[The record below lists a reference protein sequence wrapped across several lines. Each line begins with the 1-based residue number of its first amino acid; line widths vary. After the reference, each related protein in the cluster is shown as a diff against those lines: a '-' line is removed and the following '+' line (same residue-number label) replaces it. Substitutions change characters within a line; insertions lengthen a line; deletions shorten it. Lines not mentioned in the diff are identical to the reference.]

1 MFIKT
6 LTALAALAAGAAVL
20 GSPARAE
27 DKSATSIVQLPAAG
41 GTVTQEEGSFTLNN
55 NTGSANFTVP
65 LPTLPTRGQFGP
77 QLSLTYSQFA
87 GDTGNGL
94 GIGWQFNT
102 QAIAVNDDLGTA
114 VPGTKP
120 GGDFFSRLSYMG
132 ARLIFLGNQNG
143 VWEYK
148 PEYAEDFVKIL
159 YHTGAFDVLSLDLTG
174 GLHTDTISSGFEV
187 INANGTRLI
196 FSGDS
201 SVAEGNFDVAAP
213 YVTKWPLVLQLNA
226 NREAIRYEY
235 QRFGGRSY
243 LTKASFAGGQSS
255 YQFEL
260 IETQSTLVSHTNGS
274 KQENARLYG
283 KVTAKFKDTVY
294 AQWCMGYVGRDTS
307 DTSKF
312 VVRAHPDCLAKAQA
326 DLTPLIDA
334 QSVNVLDQLRVLYRY
349 GDTGGEAL
357 AQSTLKFPDIH
368 FGYSSWTS
376 AELASRPVVFEAP
389 KMAFAGDIPPQN
401 FELADLNMDA
411 LVDIVQTKDDGASVH
426 LGSGDLNSAFGDTS
440 QLVLSRPTEAGL
452 MRQIAPRLTDN
463 RFAFA
468 DILGD
473 SFVDIVEIEDG
484 LMHVYDGKADGTFPY
499 LGRSIPLPGVSPTTF
514 AGGNGRFADVN
525 MDSLSD
531 IVTTR
536 LNADG
541 RTEWRI
547 FLNLTRRQA
556 DGGYNVNFGAL
567 TKAFPFNSQDGQILG
582 RNNVRMVDINGDRLP
597 DLVVIRPADQ
607 GFCLYENQGNMF
619 SKDPNAL
626 LFGDAAINDP
636 VCGHGSFSKI
646 GGMQPGD
653 NLATMWYIDANGDGI
668 IDFASM
674 GERTDQ
680 MRVWLGFGD
689 GTYLKDPLSI
699 ALNLR
704 VQLGASTQTFASR
717 VADIDGDGQSE
728 IIVFQKPSGDE
739 VKPVVV
745 IDFNRTDTVQ
755 LVKANLLTVVD
766 FDSGRRHDIRY
777 ATSIDEMLRDRA
789 NGQPTRNL
797 HFPVVVAKQ
806 LVTSQG
812 IPGQVRAQVQTDE
825 YFYHNPFYD
834 VINRRFIGFSDV
846 ERIAYGDE
854 NAAGQRVT
862 QRSSLDREQY
872 YTFAETAADLNL
884 AGKLKIRKTYEVKP
898 EATLVASAETTETL
912 DPSAAALHSLST
924 ATRTQKLPTTGMM
937 LKCESSV
944 WETFSRGDGSSYLRK
959 VKETL
964 TGSAGDAEQ
973 QDPADPECKDPV
985 KVQTYADFDE
995 FNMPASETVQV
1006 RDIPGPADLTI
1017 QGFSRTTQTGYAQSR
1032 ADLAALSIVNAASE
1046 RRILTGTRL
1055 LSRES
1060 FTYLADAGGR
1070 MGTRTLEV
1078 FSGLSNL
1085 PASLEQFRN
1094 ATRTLT
1100 KRMGYDVFGNTTAL
1114 SDDLGQTEAVL
1125 YEETGTLP
1133 MSHTKMAGG
1142 APELN
1147 QITSMTYDGPR
1158 AGAVRTMTTPL
1169 GMVVTNDYDA
1179 LGRRIHEVAADGA
1192 EKFYSYKI
1200 GESGLPSLILTS
1212 KRRYASA
1219 AQTPESESEFI
1230 AELAA
1235 YNARGNQIADLESV
1249 AEGGVRVRN
1258 FALYNRNEKLVFR
1271 WTPFVVRSFGGIDDL
1286 NLQKVFELGDV
1297 PRPDHEIGNTYT
1309 YDATGRMVRESYPSG
1324 KVSEMT
1330 FGPWGTH
1337 TITTYADQ
1345 FDGTVR
1351 SEEYSLSNENG
1362 VTGFIAANGD
1372 GVMQISRFVRD
1383 SFGYLSEIWLPGET
1397 APRRLIYNSV
1407 GDIEFQ
1413 SIPGMGDRYA
1423 FYDARGRQSAIA
1435 RVGVNGEASV
1445 QTSTYDFLNRKL
1457 TEVDD
1462 GVLHLEYRYDRG
1474 VEIASAAGFEVP
1486 IALPLDKITEV
1497 IIHDPNGLFDA
1508 AERYAY
1514 NANGRMTA
1522 NEVEINHAK
1531 YADRFHHTL
1540 DGRIDS
1546 SIGPRGLTSKFALG
1560 PDKNLRS
1567 VTVSHPDFTG
1577 PQKVIENITYNPE
1590 GRVERVNY
1598 RLGAFTQMTYDPTTL
1613 FLTHIVSQA
1622 GGVPLQDLTMAFNSN
1637 GSITQIVDA
1646 LGSGAG
1652 DATHVDRSGTF
1663 HYDFKN
1669 ELVSIDRYGK
1679 HAEFGYSPAGTFARN
1694 DELDPGARIVP
1705 AAASATGLIPAGS
1718 ASKPY
1723 GFDGFGQL
1731 ATSPNLTGT
1740 VFDINGRLIRAQTA
1754 TNDVFYGYDQTGRRL
1769 YKKIVTPDGSKPDQ
1783 LYLYPVETFEV
1794 GPKGEES
1801 YVNIAST
1808 KLVRLEHG
1816 TGKWFYYLKDHIES
1830 SDYVIASG
1838 GAPVEQMLYR
1848 AYGTEHKPEV
1858 LAPAWADHLTDISGE
1873 LPREKTHHRFTG
1885 KYLDDDT
1892 GLYYFGARYYDPA
1905 LGRFVS
1911 PDPLY
1916 VGDPE
1921 RCTGNPTS
1929 CNLFA
1934 YANNNPMAYI
1944 DPTGLKEIVAGD
1956 AAYRRQVEEDIQR
1969 TDPTARV
1976 DSKTGEVSQSWLHGA
1991 WLDVKDFFVPG
2002 TGMDTGR
2009 ELTKRIVDSPE
2020 TVTIQNV
2027 AGRTGTDLA
2036 DHTKDP
2042 TTTPGGA
2049 VISYDPAAA
2058 RIRTSSEFDKSTGT
2072 VATNPADPGIVLAHE
2087 QIHASHI
2094 QAGQISGMGPATYN
2108 GLDGK
2113 PHTSMDE
2120 EARTVGVGGTP
2131 RPDDITENQLRDM
2144 LGIKPRNHYN

>member
-1 MFIKT
+1 MFAKT
-6 LTALAALAAGAAVL
+6 LTALAALTAATAVL

-27 DKSATSIVQLPAAG
+27 DKSATSIVQLPSAG
-41 GTVTQEEGSFTLNN
+41 GTVTQEEGSFALNN
-55 NTGSANFTVP
+55 NTGSANFTLP

-77 QLSLTYSQFA
+77 QMSLTYSQFA

-102 QAIAVNDDLGTA
+102 QAIVVNDDLGTA

-132 ARLIFLGNQNG
+132 TRLVFLGNQNG

-159 YHTGAFDVLSLDLTG
+159 YHTGAFDVISLDLSG
-174 GLHTDTISSGFEV
+174 GLHTDTIPSGFEV
-187 INANGTRLI
+187 TNADGTRLI
-196 FSGDS
+196 FSGDP
-201 SVAEGNFDVAAP
+201 SVAEGNFDIAKP

-226 NREAIRYEY
+226 NREAVRYDY

-243 LTKASFAGGQSS
+243 LTKTSFAGGQSS
-255 YQFEL
+255 YQFDL

-326 DLTPLIDA
+326 DLTPLIDT

-349 GDTGGEAL
+349 GDTSGEAL

-411 LVDIVQTKDDGASVH
+411 LVDIVQTKDDGATVH
-426 LGSGDLNSAFGDTS
+426 LGSGDLNSAFGDTT

-607 GFCLYENQGNMF
+607 GFCLYENQGNIF
-619 SKDPNAL
+619 STDPNAL

-636 VCGHGSFSKI
+636 VCGHGTFSKI

-680 MRVWLGFGD
+680 MRIWLGFGD

-704 VQLGASTQTFASR
+704 VQLGTSTQTFASR
-717 VADIDGDGQSE
+717 VADIDGDGESE

-739 VKPVVV
+739 VKPVVI
-745 IDFNRTDTVQ
+745 IDFNRTATMQ

-834 VINRRFIGFSDV
+834 VINRRFIGFSEV
-846 ERIAYGDE
+846 EKVSYGDE

-872 YTFAETAADLNL
+872 YTFAEAAADLNL

-912 DPSAAALHSLST
+912 DPASAALHSLST
-924 ATRTQKLPTTGMM
+924 ATRSQKLPTTGMM

-944 WETFSRGDGSSYLRK
+944 WEAFPRGDGSSYLRK

-964 TGSAGDAEQ
+964 TESAGEAEQ
-973 QDPADPECKDPV
+973 QDVADPECKDPV
-985 KVQTYADFDE
+985 KTQTYAGFDE
-995 FNMPASETVQV
+995 FNMPASETVRV
-1006 RDIPGPADLTI
+1006 RDIPGPENLTVP
-1017 QGFSRTTQTGYAQSR
+1017 GFSRTTQTDYTQSR
-1032 ADLAALSIVNAASE
+1032 ADLAALGIVNAASE
-1046 RRILTGTRL
+1046 QRILAGTRL

-1060 FTYLADAGGR
+1060 FTYLPNSGGR
-1070 MGTRTLEV
+1070 MGSRTLEV
-1078 FSGLSNL
+1078 LSGLGAL
-1085 PASLEQFRN
+1085 PPALEQFRN
-1094 ATRTLT
+1094 ASRKLAKT
-1100 KRMGYDVFGNTTAL
+1100 MGYDVFGNSISIA
-1114 SDDLGQTEAVL
+1114 DELGITESAI
-1125 YEETGTLP
+1125 YDPTGTLTL
-1133 MSHTKMAGG
+1133 SYTKPSGG
-1142 APELN
+1142 AAELD
-1147 QITSMTYDGPR
+1147 QTTKMTYDGPR
-1158 AGAVRTMTTPL
+1158 QGAVATTTTPL
-1169 GMVVTNDYDA
+1169 GMVVTNSYDA
-1179 LGRRIHEVAADGA
+1179 LGRKTRETATDGA
-1192 EKFYSYKI
+1192 ERFYTYKI
-1200 GESGLPSLILTS
+1200 GEHGLPSLILTAR
-1212 KRRYASA
+1212 RRYASA
-1219 AQTPESESEFI
+1219 AETPEGESEFI
-1230 AELAA
+1230 ADLAA
-1235 YNARGNQIADLESV
+1235 YDARSEKVADLENV
-1249 AEGGVRVRN
+1249 AEGGVRVNN
-1258 FALYNRNEKLVFR
+1258 FSLYNRNEKQIFR
-1271 WTPFVVRSFGGIDDL
+1271 WTPFVVTSFGGVDDL
-1286 NLQKVFELGDV
+1286 NLQKVFDLGDV
-1297 PRPDHEIGNTYT
+1297 PRPDHEVGNAYT
-1309 YDATGRMVRESYPSG
+1309 YDPAGRMVRETHPSG
-1324 KVSEMT
+1324 KTSDMT
-1330 FGPWGTH
+1330 FRPWGTL
-1337 TITTYADQ
+1337 TVTTYNDQ
-1345 FDGTVR
+1345 FDGAVQ
-1351 SEEYSLSNENG
+1351 SSEYSLRNENG
-1362 VTGFIAANGD
+1362 VTATIASNG
-1372 GVMQISRFVRD
+1372 GGTVHISRFVRD

-1397 APRRLIYNSV
+1397 TPRRLIYNSV

-1423 FYDARGRQSAIA
+1423 FYDARGRQSVIG
-1435 RVGVNGEASV
+1435 RVGSNGETSV
-1445 QTSTYDFLNRKL
+1445 QTFTYDFLNRKL
-1457 TEVDD
+1457 TEVND
-1462 GVLHLEYRYDRG
+1462 GVVHLEYRYDRA
-1474 VEIASAAGFEVP
+1474 VQVASAAGFETP
-1486 IALPLDKITEV
+1486 IALPLDKTTEV
-1497 IIHDPNGLFDA
+1497 IIHDPNGAFDA
-1508 AERYAY
+1508 VQRYAY
-1514 NANGRMTA
+1514 NANGRMVT
-1522 NEVEINHAK
+1522 NEVEIGGAK
-1531 YADRFHHTL
+1531 YADHFHHTL

-1546 SIGPRGLTSKFALG
+1546 SEGPRGLASKFALG

-1567 VTVSHPDFTG
+1567 VTVTHPDFSG
-1577 PQKVIENITYNPE
+1577 PEKIIENITYNPE
-1590 GRVERVNY
+1590 SRIERVDY
-1598 RLGAFTQMTYDPTTL
+1598 RLGAFTRMTYDPATL
-1613 FLTHIVSQA
+1613 FLTHIVTQA
-1622 GGVPLQDLTMAFNSN
+1622 GGKPLQDLSMTFNGN

-1646 LGSGAG
+1646 LAQGAG
-1652 DATHVDRSGTF
+1652 SDGHVDRSGTF
-1663 HYDFKN
+1663 HYNFKN
-1669 ELVSIDRYGK
+1669 ELVRIDRYGQQ
-1679 HAEFGYSPAGTFARN
+1679 AEFAYSAAGTFARN
-1694 DELDPGARIVP
+1694 DELEPGAPIAP
-1705 AAASATGLIPAGS
+1705 STGAATNLIPAGS

-1723 GFDGFGQL
+1723 SFDGFAQL
-1731 ATSPNLTGT
+1731 AKSPTLTGT

-1754 TNDVFYGYDQTGRRL
+1754 THEVLYGYDQTGRRL
-1769 YKKIVTPDGSKPDQ
+1769 YKKVIPTDGSGPEQ
-1783 LYLYPVETFEV
+1783 LYLYPVETFEI

-1801 YVNIAST
+1801 YVNIASS

-1830 SDYVIASG
+1830 SDYVIASDG
-1838 GAPVEQMLYR
+1838 VPVEQMLYR
-1848 AYGTEHKPEV
+1848 AYGTEHKPET
-1858 LAPAWADHLTDISGE
+1858 LASAWASHLADVAAE

-1892 GLYYFGARYYDPA
+1892 GLYYYGARYYDPA
-1905 LGRFVS
+1905 LGRFIS

-1921 RCTGNPTS
+1921 KCTGNSTS

-1934 YANNNPMAYI
+1934 YANNNPMAFI

-1969 TDPTARV
+1969 IDPTARV

-1991 WLDVKDFFVPG
+1991 WLDVKNFFVG
-2002 TGMDTGR
+2002 SNSFDSGR
-2009 ELTKRIVDSPE
+2009 DLMHRVIADPQT
-2020 TVTIQNV
+2020 TTIQNEPGV
-2027 AGRTGTDLA
+2027 TAARN
-2036 DHTKDP
+2036 KDP
-2042 TTTPGGA
+2042 LVNPETTKGD
-2049 VISYDPAAA
+2049 VIIGYDPATS
-2058 RIRTSSEFDKSTGT
+2058 RTRTSVEFDKASGT
-2072 VATNPADPGIVLAHE
+2072 TASNPADPGIVLGHE
-2087 QIHASHI
+2087 QIHATHRM
-2094 QAGQISGMGPATYN
+2094 AGQHSGFSDAPYI

-2113 PHTSMDE
+2113 PYAYRNE
-2120 EARTVGVGGTP
+2120 EARTIGVGGTR

-2144 LGIKPRNHYN
+2144 LGIKPRVHW

>member
-1 MFIKT
+1 MFRT
-6 LTALAALAAGAAVL
+6 TSTALAALIAGTTIL
-20 GSPARAE
+20 GAPARAE

-55 NTGSANFTVP
+55 NTGSANFA
-65 LPTLPTRGQFGP
+65 LPFPNLPTRGQFGP
-77 QLSLTYSQFA
+77 QMSLTYNQFA

-94 GIGWQFNT
+94 GIGWRFNV
-102 QAIAVNDDLGTA
+102 QAIMVNDDLGTA
-114 VPGTKP
+114 IPGTKP
-120 GGDFFSRLSYMG
+120 EGDFFSHLTYMG
-132 ARLIFLGNQNG
+132 ARLVYLGNQNG
-143 VWEYK
+143 VWEYRL
-148 PEYAEDFVKIL
+148 EYAEDYVKIL
-159 YHTGAFDVLSLDLTG
+159 YHTGAFDVVTLDLTG
-174 GLHTDTISSGFEV
+174 GLHSDTIPSGFEV
-187 INANGTRLI
+187 INADGSRLI
-196 FSGDS
+196 LSGDP
-201 SVAEGNFDVAAP
+201 SVAEGNFDAVKP

-226 NREAIRYEY
+226 NREAVRYDY

-243 LTKASFAGGQSS
+243 LTRISFAGGQSS
-255 YQFEL
+255 YDFEL
-260 IETQSTLVSHTNGS
+260 IDTQSTLVSHTIGS
-274 KQENARLYG
+274 RQENARLYG
-283 KVTAKFKDTVY
+283 KVTAKFKETVY
-294 AQWCMGYVGRDTS
+294 SQWCMGYVGRDTS

-312 VVRAHPDCLAKAQA
+312 VARAHPDCMAKAQA
-326 DLTPLIDA
+326 DLAPAIDT

-349 GDTGGEAL
+349 GDTTGAPL
-357 AQSTLKFPDIH
+357 AETTLKFPDIQ
-368 FGYSSWTS
+368 FDYSSWTS
-376 AELASRPVVFEAP
+376 AELASRPIVFEAP

-411 LVDIVQTKDDGASVH
+411 LVDIVQTKDDGAVVH
-426 LGSGDLNSAFGDTS
+426 FGSGDLNSAFGETA

-463 RFAFA
+463 RFSFA

-484 LMHVYDGKADGTFPY
+484 LIHVYDGKADGTFPY
-499 LGRSIPLPGVSPTTF
+499 LGRSIPLAGVSPTTF
-514 AGGNGRFADVN
+514 TDGNGRFADLN

-556 DGGYNVNFGAL
+556 DGGYSVNFGAL
-567 TKAFPFNSQDGQILG
+567 TKAFPFTSQDGQILG
-582 RNNVRMVDINGDRLP
+582 SGNVRMVDINGDRLP

-607 GFCLYENQGNMF
+607 GFCLYENQGNIF
-619 SKDPNAL
+619 SPDPNAL
-626 LFGDAAINDP
+626 LFGDAALNDP
-636 VCGHGSFSKI
+636 LCGDGAFSKI

-653 NLATMWYIDANGDGI
+653 SLATMWYIDANGDGI

-689 GTYLKDPLSI
+689 GTYLNDPLNI

-704 VQLGASTQTFASR
+704 VQLGTSTQSFASR
-717 VADIDGDGQSE
+717 VADLDGDGQTE

-745 IDFNRTDTVQ
+745 IDFNRTETMQ

-789 NGQPTRNL
+789 NGLATRNL

-812 IPGQVRAQVQTDE
+812 IPGQARAQVQTDE
-825 YFYHNPFYD
+825 FFYHNPFYD

-846 ERIAYGDE
+846 EKVSYGDE
-854 NAAGQRVT
+854 NAAGMRVT
-862 QRSSLDREQY
+862 QRSSLAREQY
-872 YTFAETAADLNL
+872 YTFAEAVADLNL
-884 AGKLKIRKTYEVKP
+884 AGKLKIRKTYEVVP
-898 EATLVASAETTETL
+898 EATLVASAEATETL
-912 DPSAAALHSLST
+912 DPSTAAIHSLST
-924 ATRTQKLPTTGMM
+924 ATRSQKLPATGMM
-937 LKCESSV
+937 LKCEASV
-944 WETFSRGDGSSYLRK
+944 WEAHPNSDGSSYLSK

-964 TGSAGDAEQ
+964 TESAGEAEQ
-973 QDPADPECKDPV
+973 QSPADPECKDPI
-985 KVQTYADFDE
+985 KTQTYADFDE
-995 FNMPASETVQV
+995 FNMPGSETVRV
-1006 RDIPGPADLTI
+1006 RDIPGPESLTV
-1017 QGFSRTTQTGYAQSR
+1017 QGFTRTTQTDYTQSR
-1032 ADLAALSIVNAASE
+1032 ADLAALGIVNAASE
-1046 RRILTGTRL
+1046 RRILAGTRL

-1078 FSGLSNL
+1078 LSGLGSL
-1085 PASLEQFRN
+1085 PAGLEQFRN
-1094 ATRTLT
+1094 ATRTLA
-1100 KRMGYDVFGNTTAL
+1100 KSMAYDVFGNTTSM
-1114 SDDLGQTEAVL
+1114 SDDLGQIETVS

-1133 MSHTKMAGG
+1133 LRHTKPAGG
-1142 APELN
+1142 APELD
-1147 QITSMTYDGPR
+1147 QVTAMTYDGPR
-1158 AGAVRTMTTPL
+1158 QGAVATMTTPL
-1169 GMVVTNDYDA
+1169 GMAVTNTYDA
-1179 LGRRIHEVAADGA
+1179 LGRRTLEAAADGA
-1192 EKFYSYKI
+1192 EKFYNYKI
-1200 GESGLPSLILTS
+1200 GEGGLPSLILTS
-1212 KRRYASA
+1212 KRRYRSA
-1219 AQTPESESEFI
+1219 AETPEGESEFI

-1235 YNARGNQIADLESV
+1235 YNARGNQIADLENV

-1258 FALYNRNEKLVFR
+1258 FSLYNRNENQIFR
-1271 WTPFVVRSFGGIDDL
+1271 WTPFVVKSFAGVDDL
-1286 NLQKVFELGDV
+1286 NLQKVFDLGDV
-1297 PRPDHEIGNTYT
+1297 PRPDHEIGNAYT
-1309 YDATGRMVRESYPSG
+1309 YDAAGRAVRETHPSG
-1324 KVSEMT
+1324 KVSDLN
-1330 FGPWGTH
+1330 FRPWGTL
-1337 TITTYADQ
+1337 TITTYSDQ
-1345 FDGTVR
+1345 FDGTVQ
-1351 SEEYSLSNENG
+1351 SEEYSLGNENG
-1362 VTGFIAANGD
+1362 VTGFIAADGNGTTH
-1372 GVMQISRFVRD
+1372 ISRFLRD
-1383 SFGYLSEIWLPGET
+1383 SFGYMSEIWLPGEPT
-1397 APRRLIYNSV
+1397 PRRLIYNSV

-1413 SIPGMGDRYA
+1413 SIPGMGERYA

-1435 RVGVNGEASV
+1435 RIGANGEASV
-1445 QTSTYDFLNRKL
+1445 QTFTYDFLNRKL
-1457 TEVDD
+1457 TEVND

-1474 VEIASAAGFEVP
+1474 VEVASAEGFEMPVM
-1486 IALPLDKITEV
+1486 LPLDKMTEV
-1497 IIHDPNGLFDA
+1497 VIHDPNGLLDTVQRF
-1508 AERYAY
+1508 AY
-1514 NANGRMTA
+1514 NSNGRMVT
-1522 NEVEINHAK
+1522 NEVEIGGAK
-1531 YADRFHHTL
+1531 YADHFHHTL

-1546 SIGPRGLTSKFALG
+1546 STGPRGLSSKFALG
-1560 PDKNLRS
+1560 PDKNLKS
-1567 VTVSHPDFTG
+1567 VTVSHPDFAG
-1577 PQKVIENITYNPE
+1577 PQKVIENIAYNPE
-1590 GRVERVNY
+1590 GRVERVDY
-1598 RLGAFTQMTYDPTTL
+1598 RLGAFTQMTYDPATL

-1622 GGVPLQDLTMAFNSN
+1622 AGIALQDLSMAFNSN
-1637 GSITQIVDA
+1637 GSITEIVDA
-1646 LGSGAG
+1646 LQQGTGG
-1652 DATHVDRSGTF
+1652 PGHVDRSGTF
-1663 HYDFKN
+1663 HYNFKN
-1669 ELVSIDRYGK
+1669 ELLSIDRYGE
-1679 HAEFGYSPAGTFARN
+1679 HGEFGYSPAGAFARN
-1694 DELDPGARIVP
+1694 DELDPGAVIAP
-1705 AAASATGLIPAGS
+1705 AAPDVTGLIPAGS

-1731 ATSPNLTGT
+1731 ATSPKLTGT

-1754 TNDVFYGYDQTGRRL
+1754 TNDVFYGYDQTSRRL
-1769 YKKIVTPDGSKPDQ
+1769 YKKIVTPDGSSPDQ

-1801 YVNIAST
+1801 YVNIASN

-1830 SDYVIASG
+1830 SDYVIASNG
-1838 GAPVEQMLYR
+1838 TPVEQMLYR

-1858 LAPAWADHLTDISGE
+1858 LAPAWADHLADVLGE
-1873 LPREKTHHRFTG
+1873 LPREKSHHRFTG

-1905 LGRFVS
+1905 LGRFIS

-1944 DPTGLKEIVAGD
+1944 DPTGLEEIVAGD

-2009 ELTKRIVDSPE
+2009 ELQRRIVDSPE
-2020 TVTIQNV
+2020 TVTIQKV
-2027 AGRTGTDLA
+2027 PGATGTDLA
-2036 DHTKDP
+2036 DPTKNP
-2042 TTTPGGA
+2042 MTTPGGA

-2058 RIRTSSEFDKSTGT
+2058 RTRTSSEFDQSTGT
-2072 VATNPADPGIVLAHE
+2072 ASVEPADPGIVLAHE

-2094 QAGQISGMGPATYN
+2094 QAGQISGMGPATYT

-2113 PHTSMDE
+2113 PFTAMDE

-2131 RPDDITENQLRDM
+2131 RSDDITENQLRDM
-2144 LGIKPRNHYN
+2144 LGIKPRNNY

>member
-1 MFIKT
+1 MFAKT
-6 LTALAALAAGAAVL
+6 FATLVALTAGTALL
-20 GSPARAE
+20 GCPARAA

-41 GTVTQEEGSFTLNN
+41 GTVTQEEGSFALNN
-55 NTGSANFTVP
+55 NTGSANFTLP

-120 GGDFFSRLSYMG
+120 DGDFFSRLSYMG
-132 ARLIFLGNQNG
+132 ARLVFLGNQNG

-148 PEYAEDFVKIL
+148 PEYSEDFVKIL
-159 YHTGAFDVLSLDLTG
+159 YHTGPFDVVSLDLTG
-174 GLHTDTISSGFEV
+174 GPHTDTIPSGFEV
-187 INANGTRLI
+187 TNADGTRLI
-196 FSGDS
+196 FSGDP
-201 SVAEGNFDVAAP
+201 SVAEGNFDSAKP

-226 NREAIRYEY
+226 NREAVRYDY

-255 YQFEL
+255 YQFDL

-274 KQENARLYG
+274 KQANARLYG
-283 KVTAKFKDTVY
+283 KVTARFKDTVY
-294 AQWCMGYVGRDTS
+294 AQWCMGYIGRDTG

-326 DLTPLIDA
+326 DLTPLIDT

-349 GDTGGEAL
+349 GDTGGGAL

-401 FELADLNMDA
+401 FELADLNMDG
-411 LVDIVQTKDDGASVH
+411 LVDIVQTKDDGATVH
-426 LGSGDLNSAFGDTS
+426 LGSGDLNSAFGETT

-514 AGGNGRFADVN
+514 AGGNGRFADLN
-525 MDSLSD
+525 MDGLSD

-536 LNADG
+536 LNANG

-547 FLNLTRRQA
+547 FLNLTRREA
-556 DGGYNVNFGAL
+556 DGGHSVNFGAL

-582 RNNVRMVDINGDRLP
+582 RNNVRLVDINGDRLP

-607 GFCLYENQGNMF
+607 GFCLYENQGNIF
-619 SKDPNAL
+619 STDPNAL

-636 VCGHGSFSKI
+636 VCGHGTFSKI

-653 NLATMWYIDANGDGI
+653 SLTTMWYIDANGDGI

-674 GERTDQ
+674 GQRTDQ
-680 MRVWLGFGD
+680 MRIWLGFGD
-689 GTYLKDPLSI
+689 GTYLKDPLTI

-704 VQLGASTQTFASR
+704 VQVGTSTQTFASR
-717 VADIDGDGQSE
+717 VADIDGDGQDE

-745 IDFNRTDTVQ
+745 IDFNRTDTMQ

-825 YFYHNPFYD
+825 FFYHNPFYD
-834 VINRRFIGFSDV
+834 VINRRFIGFSEV
-846 ERIAYGDE
+846 EKVAYGDE
-854 NAAGQRVT
+854 NTTGQRVT

-924 ATRTQKLPTTGMM
+924 ATRSQKLPTTGMM
-937 LKCESSV
+937 LKCESTV
-944 WETFSRGDGSSYLRK
+944 WEAFSRGDGSSYLRK

-964 TGSAGDAEQ
+964 TESAGEAEQ
-973 QDPADPECKDPV
+973 QDAADPECKDPV
-985 KVQTYADFDE
+985 KTQTYAGFDE
-995 FNMPASETVQV
+995 FNMPASETVRV
-1006 RDIPGPADLTI
+1006 RSIPGPEGLTVP
-1017 QGFSRTTQTGYAQSR
+1017 GFSRTTQTDYVQSR
-1032 ADLAALSIVNAASE
+1032 ADLAALGIVNAASE
-1046 RRILTGTRL
+1046 RRILAGTRL
-1055 LSRES
+1055 LSREN
-1060 FTYLADAGGR
+1060 FTYLPDSGGR
-1070 MGTRTLEV
+1070 MGSRTLEV
-1078 FSGLSNL
+1078 LSGLGAL
-1085 PASLEQFRN
+1085 PPALEPFRN
-1094 ATRTLT
+1094 ASRKLAKT
-1100 KRMGYDVFGNTTAL
+1100 MAYDVFGNTISM
-1114 SDDLGQTEAVL
+1114 SDDLGQTEGVT
-1125 YEETGTLP
+1125 YEATGTLP
-1133 MSHTKMAGG
+1133 LSHVRMAGG

-1147 QITSMTYDGPR
+1147 QVTSMTYDGPR
-1158 AGAVRTMTTPL
+1158 VGAVRTMTTPL

-1179 LGRRIHEVAADGA
+1179 LGRRIHEAAADGA
-1192 EKFYSYKI
+1192 EKFYNYKI
-1200 GESGLPSLILTS
+1200 GEGGLPSLILTS
-1212 KRRYASA
+1212 KRRYKSA
-1219 AQTPESESEFI
+1219 AETPEGESEFI

-1235 YNARGNQIADLESV
+1235 YNARGDQIADLENV
-1249 AEGGVRVRN
+1249 AEGGVRVIN
-1258 FALYNRNEKLVFR
+1258 FSLYNRNQKQIFR
-1271 WTPFVVRSFGGIDDL
+1271 WTPFVVKSFGGVDDL
-1286 NLQKVFELGDV
+1286 NLQKVFDLGDI
-1297 PRPDHEIGNTYT
+1297 PRPDHEIGNAYT
-1309 YDATGRMVRESYPSG
+1309 YDAAGRMVRETHPSG
-1324 KVSEMT
+1324 KVSDMT

-1337 TITTYADQ
+1337 TVTTYNDQ
-1345 FDGTVR
+1345 FDGIVH
-1351 SEEYSLSNENG
+1351 SGEYSLKNENG
-1362 VTGFIAANGD
+1362 VTAFIASD
-1372 GVMQISRFVRD
+1372 GAGTTHVSRFVRD

-1397 APRRLIYNSV
+1397 TPRRLIYNSV
-1407 GDIEFQ
+1407 GDIELQ
-1413 SIPGMGDRYA
+1413 STPAMGDRYS
-1423 FYDARGRQSAIA
+1423 FYDSRGRLSTIA
-1435 RVGVNGEASV
+1435 RIGSNGETSV
-1445 QTSTYDFLNRKL
+1445 QTFTYDFLNRKL
-1457 TEVDD
+1457 TEVND

-1474 VEIASAAGFEVP
+1474 VQVASAAGFETP
-1486 IALPLDKITEV
+1486 ITLPLDKTTAV
-1497 IIHDPNGLFDA
+1497 VIHDPNGKFDA
-1508 AERYAY
+1508 VQRYAY
-1514 NANGRMTA
+1514 NANGRMVA
-1522 NEVEINHAK
+1522 NEVEIAGAK
-1531 YADRFHHTL
+1531 YADHFHHTL
-1540 DGRIDS
+1540 DGRIDAS
-1546 SIGPRGLTSKFALG
+1546 EGPRGLASRFALG

-1567 VTVSHPDFTG
+1567 VTVSHPDFAG

-1590 GRVERVNY
+1590 GRVARIDY
-1598 RLGAFTQMTYDPTTL
+1598 RLGAFTQMTYDPATL
-1613 FLTHIVSQA
+1613 FLTHIVSRA
-1622 GGVPLQDLTMAFNSN
+1622 GSPLQDLTMTFNSN

-1646 LGSGAG
+1646 LAGSAG
-1652 DATHVDRSGTF
+1652 NDGHVDRSGTF
-1663 HYDFKN
+1663 HYNFKN
-1669 ELVSIDRYGK
+1669 ELVRMDRYGQQ
-1679 HAEFGYSPAGTFARN
+1679 AEFAYSPAGTFARN
-1694 DELDPGARIVP
+1694 DELDPGATMMASSAASVTGLVP
-1705 AAASATGLIPAGS
+1705 AGTAA
-1718 ASKPY
+1718 KPY
-1723 GFDGFGQL
+1723 AFDGFAQL
-1731 ATSPNLTGT
+1731 AKSPTLTGT

-1754 TNDVFYGYDQTGRRL
+1754 TNEVFYGYDQTGRRL
-1769 YKKIVTPDGSKPDQ
+1769 YKKVVSVDGSAPEQ
-1783 LYLYPVETFEV
+1783 LYLYPVETFEI
-1794 GPKGEES
+1794 GPKGDES
-1801 YVNIAST
+1801 YVNVADS

-1830 SDYVIASG
+1830 SDYVIASDG
-1838 GAPVEQMLYR
+1838 TPVEQMLYK
-1848 AYGTEHKPEV
+1848 AYGTEHKPES
-1858 LAPAWADHLTDISGE
+1858 LAPAWATHLTDAAAA

-1892 GLYYFGARYYDPA
+1892 GLYYYGARYYDPA
-1905 LGRFVS
+1905 LGRFIS

-1956 AAYRRQVEEDIQR
+1956 AAYRRQVEEDLQR

-1976 DSKTGEVSQSWLHGA
+1976 DSKTGEVSQSFLHGV
-1991 WLDVKDFFVPG
+1991 WLDIKNFFVPG

-2009 ELTKRIVDSPE
+2009 DLTRRVIDDPQ
-2020 TVTIQNV
+2020 TTTIQNE
-2027 AGRTGTDLA
+2027 AGVTAARN
-2036 DHTKDP
+2036 KDP
-2042 TTTPGGA
+2042 TVNPQTTAGD
-2049 VISYDPAAA
+2049 VIIGYDPATA
-2058 RIRTSSEFDKSTGT
+2058 RTRTSVEFDKSTGT
-2072 VATNPADPGIVLAHE
+2072 TASNPADPGIVLAHE
-2087 QIHASHI
+2087 QIHASHRM
-2094 QAGQISGMGPATYN
+2094 AGQHSGRAPATYTSV
-2108 GLDGK
+2108 DGK
-2113 PHTSMDE
+2113 SYTSPNE
-2120 EARTVGVGGTP
+2120 EARTIGVGGTS

-2144 LGIKPRNHYN
+2144 LGIKPRVHW